1 MAGLLTVLE
10 IVSQAAME
18 IGIAQNRV
26 STVTT
31 TQDQD
36 VVQMRSLLHA
46 VAAEVLSE
54 EPYLSTLGDQYWIEG
69 SDGELKSDFTADD
82 DLVLFDGRLA
92 IQGTKWRF
100 LQGKGLEF
108 GETMRDFSSRINK
121 LAARANAR
129 VLDLDTDWGR
139 VQ

>member
-1 MAGLLTVLE
+1 MAGLLTVLD

-36 VVQMRSLLHA
+36 IVQMRSLLHA

-69 SDGELKSDFTADD
+69 SDGELKADFTADD
-82 DLVLFDGRLA
+82 DVVLFDGRLA
-92 IQGTKWRF
+92 IQGAKWCF
-100 LQGKGLEF
+100 LHGKGLEF
-108 GETMRDFSSRINK
+108 GEAMRDFSSRINK

>member
-26 STVTT
+26 SSVTS

-36 VVQMRSLLHA
+36 IIQMRSLLHA
-46 VAAEVLSE
+46 VASEVLSE
-54 EPYLSTLGDQYWIEG
+54 EPYLSSLGDQYWIEG
-69 SDGELKSDFTADD
+69 SDGEPKSDFTADD

-92 IQGTKWRF
+92 IQGAKWRF

-108 GETMRDFSSRINK
+108 GEAMRDFSGRINK